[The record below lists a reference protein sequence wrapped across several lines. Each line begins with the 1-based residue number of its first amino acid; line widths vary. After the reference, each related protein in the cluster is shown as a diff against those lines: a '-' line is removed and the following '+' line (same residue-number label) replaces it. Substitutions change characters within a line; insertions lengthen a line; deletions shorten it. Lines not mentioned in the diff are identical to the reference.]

1 VGASRSASPPR
12 SRRSES
18 RGFTLLEILVGFT
31 ITAVLMVLLLQVL
44 TGGLESS
51 HRSSNEVSAVLAA
64 QSALEEL
71 GQSVPMH
78 DGEERTIDRD
88 PFRITTAVRRTTA
101 HPLSWVRSLP
111 LAPATKRSHTP
122 RTDSEGCTHTAA
134 ETAPTSR
141 RTGSAVSAS
150 SPGTTGFRSKSRF
163 IQPSLVPPMAIANP

>member
-88 PFRITTAVRRTTA
+88 PFRITTAVRRTTEHVA
-101 HPLSWVRSLP
+101 ADTSALYAVPYDVRVTVTWHEGRQDRSVSLRSLRLGP
-111 LAPATKRSHTP
+111 QLA
-122 RTDSEGCTHTAA
+122 
-134 ETAPTSR
+134 
-141 RTGSAVSAS
+141 
-150 SPGTTGFRSKSRF
+150 
-163 IQPSLVPPMAIANP
+163 Q